1 MKKIIIKAPVL
12 SRSGYG
18 EQARFA
24 IRALSSRPDL
34 FDLYIINIP
43 WGHTGMI
50 MGNSEERELLD
61 ALVYKTTQHM
71 SDCGAAGPESAYG
84 FDASLQITIPPE
96 FEKMA
101 PINIGYTAGIE
112 TTQVAPLWIQHTNSL
127 MDKIITISEH
137 SRTSFADVE
146 YESVDP
152 GTGNRHKLVLE
163 VPIDV
168 VNYPTREAEAEEIE
182 IPFETHTNFLV
193 VSQWGPRKN
202 MENTVKWFMETFK
215 DDPDVGLILKTN
227 IVSDSLGD
235 REKVSTY
242 LQDFLNNFPDR
253 QCKTYLLHGEIS
265 PGQLA
270 WLYQHP
276 SMKALINIGHG
287 EGYGLPMFEAAYNGL
302 PLIAIP
308 WSGHMDYIC
317 RKNKKGKEVPSII
330 KVDYELRAVQ
340 PEAVWD
346 NVVTA
351 ESKWAFPKAS
361 SFRRALKEA
370 ITKEEHYRN
379 RAKLLQSQVI
389 KNHTPEKI
397 YEQFV
402 QSVQDVFVETPD
414 IKGASNV
421 LLL

>member
-24 IRALSSRPDL
+24 VRALASRPDL
-34 FDLYIINIP
+34 FDLHIINIP
-43 WGHTGMI
+43 WGNTGMV
-50 MGNSEERELLD
+50 MGNSEERVFLD
-61 ALVYKTTQHM
+61 SLIYKTSQHM
-71 SDCGAAGPESAYG
+71 SEKGNVPENAYG

-101 PINIGYTAGIE
+101 PVNIGYTAGIE
-112 TTQVAPLWIQHTNSL
+112 TTQVAPLWIQHTNAV

-152 GTGNRHKLVLE
+152 GTGNRNKLSLE
-163 VPIDV
+163 VPVDV
-168 VNYPTREAEAEEIE
+168 VNYPTQQHAPVEVD
-182 IPFETHTNFLV
+182 IPFETSTNFLV

-202 MENTVKWFMETFK
+202 MENTVKWFVETFK
-215 DDPDVGLILKTN
+215 DNPDVGLVLKTN
-227 IVSDSLGD
+227 LISDSIAD
-235 REKVSTY
+235 RARTSAY
-242 LQDFLNNFPDR
+242 LEAFLNNIPDR
-253 QCKTYLLHGEIS
+253 QCKIYLLHGEIS
-265 PGQLA
+265 PGQLT

-276 SMKALINIGHG
+276 TMKALINIGHG
-287 EGYGLPMFEAAYNGL
+287 EGYGLPMFEAAYNRL

-308 WSGHMDYIC
+308 WSGHMDFIC
-317 RKNKKGKEVPSII
+317 RKNKKDKQVPTII
-330 KVDYELRAVQ
+330 KVDYEVRAVQ
-340 PEAVWD
+340 PEAVWE
-346 NVVTA
+346 NIITA

-361 SFRRALKEA
+361 SFRSALKEA
-370 ITKEEHYRN
+370 ITKEKHYRT
-379 RAKLLQSQVI
+379 RAKILQEQI
-389 KNHTPEKI
+389 LKKHMPEKI

-402 QSVQDVFVETPD
+402 QSVQDVFEESTE
-414 IKGASNV
+414 IEGTSNV